1 MYGWPAD
8 KSETGPPGRASKP
21 FEASAINK
29 FPLTLYNYRFM
40 AKKGS
45 ILVCDDEEIMR
56 DVLETILSAAGYK
69 IDLAKTGEEA
79 LELYAERSYDVVL
92 MDVSMPGMGGLT
104 ALEEIVKL
112 DPEAVVLMITAFA
125 TFDTAISA
133 WEKGATGVIR
143 KPFQNEQIVAFVQK
157 GIRKRRHEEERQT
170 LRQVMTRSV
179 QRDAIVGRSSKM
191 EDIFRLVE
199 RVAPARSTVLVT
211 GESGTGKELIA
222 KAIHEAS
229 SRADGPFVVVNC
241 SNIPSELLE
250 SELFGHTRGAFTG
263 AVAAKKGLFEV
274 ADGGSIFLDE
284 IGDLRPETQVRLLRV
299 IQEREFTPLGDTTP
313 LKVDVRII
321 AATNV
326 DLKDAVKTG
335 TFREDLYYRL
345 SVVPIELPSLRE
357 RPEDVLPLTQ
367 HFIRKYNEE
376 NAREISETL
385 SPEVL
390 SLLENYYYPGNVRE
404 LENIIE
410 RAVVIAATDEITLE
424 CLRPEVRDPQYTFE
438 AMRSAEGATNGVDIG
453 RGVNFYEEVKRFE
466 IDLIRRALDQT
477 AGHQSRAARLLG
489 LNATTLNSKIKT
501 YDIRHR

>member
-1 MYGWPAD
+1 MP
-8 KSETGPPGRASKP
+8 
-21 FEASAINK
+21 
-29 FPLTLYNYRFM
+29 
-40 AKKGS
+40 KKGS
-45 ILVCDDEEIMR
+45 VLICDDEEIMR

-69 IDLAKTGEEA
+69 VDLARNGEEA
-79 LELYAERSYDVVL
+79 IEAYSEKAYDVVL

-104 ALEEIVKL
+104 ALQEIIKI
-112 DPEAVVLMITAFA
+112 DADAYVLMITAYA

-133 WEKGATGVIR
+133 WEKGAEGCIR
-143 KPFQNEQIVAFVQK
+143 KPFQNEQILALVAK
-157 GIRKRRHEEERQT
+157 GIKARRKEEERVV
-170 LRQVMTRSV
+170 LRQAMTRSV
-179 QRDAIVGRSSKM
+179 RREGFIGRSDVM
-191 EDIFRLVE
+191 ENVFRLVD
-199 RVAPARSTVLVT
+199 RVGPARSTVLIT
-211 GESGTGKELIA
+211 GESGTGKELVA

-229 SRADGPFVVVNC
+229 PRAGRQFVVVNC

-250 SELFGHTRGAFTG
+250 SELFGHTKGAFTG

-326 DLKDAVKTG
+326 DLKEAVKNG

-345 SVVPIELPSLRE
+345 SVVPIELPPLRE
-357 RPEDVLPLTQ
+357 RRDDILPLTQ
-367 HFIRKYNEE
+367 FFIRKYNDE
-376 NAREISETL
+376 NARSISENL

-390 SLLENYYYPGNVRE
+390 SLLEGYHFPGNVRE

-410 RAVVIAATDEITLE
+410 RAVVIAPTDEITID
-424 CLRPEVRDPQYTFE
+424 CLRPEVRDPE
-438 AMRSAEGATNGVDIG
+438 LAMEMMRDTEGSSADIDIS
-453 RGVNFYEEVKRFE
+453 RGVNFYDEVKRFE
-466 IDLIRRALDQT
+466 IDLIRRALEQT
-477 AGHQSRAARLLG
+477 GGHQSRAARLLG

-501 YDIRHR
+501 YNIQVRF